1 MGAGMCST
9 VRRQSSYTPVVDN
22 LPPGAT
28 WTSTNRFDM
37 CPRPRRRK
45 IWSLRLASGESC
57 VYDTIRKE
65 FVDAEFEAEVRTSS
79 KVVV

>member
-1 MGAGMCST
+1 
-9 VRRQSSYTPVVDN
+9 
-22 LPPGAT
+22 
-28 WTSTNRFDM
+28 
-37 CPRPRRRK
+37 
-45 IWSLRLASGESC
+45 